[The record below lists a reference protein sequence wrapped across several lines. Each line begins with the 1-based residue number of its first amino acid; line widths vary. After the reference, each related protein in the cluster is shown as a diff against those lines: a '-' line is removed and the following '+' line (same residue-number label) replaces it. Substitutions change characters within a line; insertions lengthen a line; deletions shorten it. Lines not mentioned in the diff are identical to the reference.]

1 MSASWV
7 RKILGA
13 AVVLAALLTCL
24 PAFGQT
30 GGVEGKVTG
39 EGGKPMAGYVIRV
52 ERKDIHWSNKTK
64 TNKKGEYVYIGLAPG
79 NYTIVVVGPDGK
91 DLYSE
96 QHTIGVGD
104 PVEVNLDLGKAMQEA
119 QKEQAASPEYQKQVA
134 EQKQSANLK
143 QIFDQGTALYN
154 AKQYTD
160 AAAKY
165 EQALPLAKDK
175 NLLIV
180 ESRLADTWAKAA
192 NAETNPDNRKADQA
206 KALDYYQKCMAA
218 DPNDAGLHNNLGSLY
233 ADMGRTDD
241 AAAEFKKAAELNPT
255 GASGYYY
262 NLGAIMVNKNQMDQA
277 ADALKKS
284 TDLDP
289 TNANAWYW
297 LGTALMGKAQY
308 KPDGTVIPAAGTVE
322 AFQTYLKLQP
332 NGPNAPAAQASIQ
345 ALTGKQNLTYNSK
358 KKN

>member
-7 RKILGA
+7 RKMLGA

-39 EGGKPMAGYVIRV
+39 ENGKPLAGYVIRV

-64 TNKKGEYVYIGLAPG
+64 TNKKGDYVYIGLAPG

-96 QHTIGVGD
+96 GHTIGVGD
-104 PVEVNLDLGKAMQEA
+104 PVEVNLDLGKAMQEQQKA
-119 QKEQAASPEYQKQVA
+119 QEANPEYQKQVQ
-134 EQKQSANLK
+134 EQKQSASLK

-154 AKQYTD
+154 AKQYPQ
-160 AAAKY
+160 AAEQY
-165 EQALPLAKDK
+165 EKALPLAKDK

-206 KALDYYQKCMAA
+206 KALDYYQKVLQT
-218 DPNDAGLHNNLGSLY
+218 DPNDAGIHNNLGSLY

-241 AAAEFKKAAELNPT
+241 AATEFKKAAELNPT
-255 GASGYYY
+255 GASGYYF

-289 TNANAWYW
+289 NNAQAWYW

-308 KPDGTVIPAAGTVE
+308 KPDGTVVPAPGTVE
-322 AFQTYLKLQP
+322 AFQNYLKLQP
-332 NGPNAPAAQASIQ
+332 NGPNAAAAQASIQ
-345 ALTGKQNLTYNSK
+345 ALTGKQNLSYSSK